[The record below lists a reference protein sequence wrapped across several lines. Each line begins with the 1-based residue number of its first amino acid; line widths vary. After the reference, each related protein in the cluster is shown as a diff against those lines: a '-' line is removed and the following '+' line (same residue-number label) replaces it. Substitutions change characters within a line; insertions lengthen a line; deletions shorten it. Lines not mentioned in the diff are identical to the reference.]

1 MRRSEAYAGGMDN
14 LIAVATFG
22 SHIEGDLA
30 RTALEAAGIESM
42 LRDDEGGGQYPNL
55 AFSEG
60 VALLVNEEQA
70 QAAREVLAST
80 AVSPEPAE
88 TSASPDA
95 RRAGGAGHLSTQPY
109 PRAERGRGQLAMAC
123 GCRSG
128 SRRRG
133 V

>member
-1 MRRSEAYAGGMDN
+1 MDN

-42 LRDDEGGGQYPNL
+42 LRDDGGGGQYPNL

-88 TSASPDA
+88 TSD
-95 RRAGGAGHLSTQPY
+95 QP
-109 PRAERGRGQLAMAC
+109 
-123 GCRSG
+123 
-128 SRRRG
+128 
-133 V
+133 

>member
-70 QAAREVLAST
+70 QAAREVLASA

-88 TSASPDA
+88 TSD
-95 RRAGGAGHLSTQPY
+95 QP
-109 PRAERGRGQLAMAC
+109 
-123 GCRSG
+123 
-128 SRRRG
+128 
-133 V
+133 